1 MLAFINF
8 LAPPILWG
16 LFAVSIP
23 IIIHLFNLRRVK
35 KVEFSNTAL
44 LKRIK
49 EETSSKKKP
58 VEIMILISRILAIS
72 LLVLTFARPI
82 YKDKQNE
89 LSFQNEVLI
98 YLDNSQSLSIKGEGE
113 QVGFDKAYNLT
124 QGIVNAYPEG
134 TILRFIENGYSNSV
148 TTEFTKAS
156 LTDNL
161 TEVEQIGIDRSF
173 REIRQRKEGQDLQGD
188 VYFVSDFQTT
198 AGLEE
203 IKTDTASQ
211 YFLVPVTG
219 SDYSNISIDT
229 AYLKNTF
236 LSGSVTNALNIR
248 FKRND
253 KSTRT
258 MTVKLYFD
266 EQLSGTAQLD
276 FEDVLYTDHEFEIP
290 TSETNLDRIR
300 IVLDDPGLSY
310 DNEFYL
316 TINQLDKVRVLEIYE
331 NGSPSYLSSLFE
343 DNELFQF
350 ERISVNS
357 LDNQRIEAADFIL
370 INQLTTLSN
379 QLRNSITSFLEV
391 GKTVVVVP
399 AKTTKVNELSV
410 LGLNVR
416 YDTREM
422 IELDVP
428 DYENPFFEGVFE
440 ENSPS
445 LEMPSALTMFR
456 LMNEELPYLT
466 FRNGRSFLSKALSDG
481 NLFFFSSSFDTD
493 QTSFTNHAL
502 FVPVMYKLALG
513 SKISLTNL
521 YYYTDGE
528 TVFFPIENQNNNN
541 IYTLKRGDE
550 VLIPDQRQ
558 EDGRLIMEIPKDQ
571 IAVGQYELLLED
583 VPMGVVSFNL
593 PKEESDVH
601 PVDFDFLVGIA
612 LSENVSLL
620 NSESSGGIER
630 VLEAGI
636 NGVALW
642 KYTLLA
648 ALLFLF
654 VEIILIRY
662 L

>member
-1 MLAFINF
+1 MFAFINF
-8 LAPPILWG
+8 LAPSILWG

-49 EETSSKKKP
+49 EETSSKRRP
-58 VEIMILISRILAIS
+58 VEIMILISRVLAIS

-89 LSFQNEVLI
+89 LSFQDEVLI
-98 YLDNSQSLSIKGEGE
+98 YLDNSQSLSIKGDGE
-113 QVGFDKAYNLT
+113 QIGFDKAYNLA

-161 TEVEQIGIDRSF
+161 TEVGQIDIDRSF
-173 REIRQRKEGQDLQGD
+173 QEIRQRKEGQDLRGD
-188 VYFVSDFQTT
+188 IYFVSDFQNVS
-198 AGLEE
+198 GLDEVRN
-203 IKTDTASQ
+203 DTASQ
-211 YFLVPVTG
+211 YFLVPVIG
-219 SDYSNISIDT
+219 SDYSNVSIDT
-229 AYLKNTF
+229 AFLKNTF
-236 LSGSVTNALNIR
+236 LSGNVTNALNVR

-276 FEDVLYTDHEFEIP
+276 FEDALFVDHEFEIP
-290 TSETNLDRIR
+290 TSEIELDRIR
-300 IVLDDPGLSY
+300 LSLDDPGLSF

-316 TINQLDKVRVLEIYE
+316 TINQLDKVRVLEIYG
-331 NGSPSYLSSLFE
+331 NKSPSYLSALFE

-350 ERISVNS
+350 ERLSVNS
-357 LDNQRIEAADFIL
+357 LDNQRIANADFIL

-379 QLRNSITSFLEV
+379 QLRNSVESFLGE
-391 GKTVVVVP
+391 GKTVAVVP
-399 AKTTKVNELSV
+399 AKNSKVDELNV

-445 LEMPSALTMFR
+445 LEMPSAQTAFR
-456 LMNEELPYLT
+456 LMNEELTYLT
-466 FRNGRSFLSKALSDG
+466 FRNGRSFLSKALSEG
-481 NLFFFSSSFDTD
+481 NLFFFSSSFDKE

-521 YYYTDGE
+521 YYYTDSE
-528 TVFFPIENQNNNN
+528 TIFFPIEKQNNSNV
-541 IYTLKRGDE
+541 YKLRRGEE

-583 VPMGVVSFNL
+583 VSVGTVSFNL
-593 PKEESDVH
+593 PRTESDVH
-601 PVDFDFLVGIA
+601 PVDIGFLEGIA
-612 LSENVSLL
+612 SSSNVSLL
-620 NSESSGGIER
+620 NSESGTGIER

-636 NGVALW
+636 NGIALW
-642 KYTLLA
+642 KYTLIA

>member
-16 LFAVSIP
+16 LLAVSIP

-49 EETSSKKKP
+49 EETSSKRRP
-58 VEIMILISRILAIS
+58 VEIMILISRILAII

-82 YKDKQNE
+82 YKDRKNE

-98 YLDNSQSLSIKGEGE
+98 YLDNSQSLSIKGEKE
-113 QVGFDKAYNLT
+113 QVGFDKAYTLA

-148 TTEFTKAS
+148 TTEFTKTS

-161 TEVEQIGIDRSF
+161 TEVKQIGIDRSF
-173 REIRQRKEGQDLQGD
+173 QEIRQRKEGQDLKGD
-188 VYFVSDFQTT
+188 IYFISDYQSTD
-198 AGLEE
+198 GLEE
-203 IKTDTASQ
+203 IRNDTASQ

-219 SDYSNISIDT
+219 SDYSNVSIDT
-229 AYLKNTF
+229 AFLKNTF
-236 LSGSVTNALNIR
+236 LSGTVTNALNVR

-253 KSTRT
+253 KSIRS

-276 FEDVLYTDHEFEIP
+276 FENALYTEHVFEIP
-290 TSETNLDRIR
+290 TSESNLDKIR
-300 IVLDDPGLSY
+300 ITMDDPGLSY

-316 TINQLDKVRVLEIYE
+316 TINQLDKVRLLEIYD
-331 NGSPSYLSSLFE
+331 NGSTSYFSSLFE
-343 DNELFQF
+343 DNELFQY
-350 ERISVNS
+350 ERLSISS
-357 LDNQRIEAADFIL
+357 LDNQSISNADFIL
-370 INQLTTLSN
+370 INQLGALSN
-379 QLRNSITSFLEV
+379 QLKNSITSFLEA

-399 AKTTKVNELSV
+399 GKTSKVNELSV

-428 DYENPFFEGVFE
+428 DYQNPFFEGVFE
-440 ENSPS
+440 ENSPG
-445 LEMPSALTMFR
+445 LEMPSALTAFR
-456 LMNEELPYLT
+456 LMNEELAYLT
-466 FRNGRSFLSKALSDG
+466 FRNGRSFLSKALSEG
-481 NLFFFSSSFDTD
+481 NLFFFSSSFDND

-521 YYYTDGE
+521 YYYTDSE
-528 TVFFPIENQNNNN
+528 TVFFPIEKENNNN
-541 IYTLKRGDE
+541 VYALKRGE
-550 VLIPDQRQ
+550 EILIPDQRQ

-571 IAVGQYELLLED
+571 ISVGQYQLFLGE
-583 VPMGVVSFNL
+583 VVVGIVSFNL

-601 PVDFDFLVGIA
+601 PVDFKFLEDLA
-612 LSENVSLL
+612 TSENVSLL
-620 NSESSGGIER
+620 NSESGAGIEN

-636 NGVALW
+636 NGIALW
-642 KYTLLA
+642 KYTLIA
-648 ALLFLF
+648 ALFFLF